1 MEKYYQ
7 SFKQKEPDNYWT
19 ISGTLENLRV
29 ESLTNM
35 KCKLDCEKKHIHAWD
50 AKRKI
55 MEIKEKVKWI

>member
-1 MEKYYQ
+1 MK
-7 SFKQKEPDNYWT
+7 KLGKNYWT
-19 ISGTLENLRV
+19 VSGTLENLRV

-55 MEIKEKVKWI
+55 MEIKEKAKWM